1 MRKLIRSRNLTAA
14 LMAIAALVAL
24 ESSASAWPVNRFY
37 RTGSTNT
44 VANALRN
51 EECNRHVLPASPVIE
66 HAKRQP
72 VSRFH
77 QPRRSQPGATHTA
90 RPRFFLF
97 DLFR

>member
-1 MRKLIRSRNLTAA
+1 MRKLIHSRNLFAA
-14 LMAIAALVAL
+14 LMAISALVAL

-51 EECNRHVLPASPVIE
+51 NECNRYVMPAAPVME
-66 HAKRQP
+66 QTNRQT
-72 VSRFH
+72 VNRFYPSH
-77 QPRRSQPGATHTA
+77 NSQPGATHTA